1 MITGENLHLADRVKI
16 NRDTY
21 KPSTD
26 VCFPPPSS
34 EQEHESPYKTSCG
47 AMSLAQHLGK
57 GIRVPGRPQTNGNV
71 EVFVV
76 ESQKLQ
82 PSEPFLDYSGMSET
96 LAGKGM

>member
-1 MITGENLHLADRVKI
+1 
-16 NRDTY
+16 
-21 KPSTD
+21 
-26 VCFPPPSS
+26 
-34 EQEHESPYKTSCG
+34 
-47 AMSLAQHLGK
+47 MSLAQHLGK